1 MKTEQRLWRLH
12 SGWLSISDKQLQD
25 TAQLVLAF
33 GSREALTNPERYQE
47 LRKFYPTANI
57 LCSSTSGEI
66 LGSQVYDN
74 SIVVTAIY
82 FEKTSLK
89 VAHTTIANMKDS
101 YAHGKKLLEEL
112 QSKDLNHLFVL
123 SDGHLVNGSE
133 LVKGLSDS
141 LVQPIPTTGGLAGD
155 GSLFQRT
162 LVGLNEPPSEGKIVA
177 VGFYGKNLKVGHG
190 SKGGWDSFGPERIV
204 TRSEGNVL
212 YEVDGQSALELYK
225 KYLGQYAQDLP
236 MSALLFPLS
245 LKLAESNEVL
255 VRTVLSVD
263 EQKKCMIFA
272 GDIPEGSY
280 VQLMRANFDRLIDG
294 AISAADHCLSS
305 INSFTPELAI
315 LISCVGR
322 KLVLSHRIEEEVEE
336 AKRILGEGAAIV
348 GFYSYGEISPLVK
361 SAKCELHNQT
371 MTITAYQEV

>member
-1 MKTEQRLWRLH
+1 MQ
-12 SGWLSISDKQLQD
+12 SGWFSISDKHLQD

-66 LGSQVYDN
+66 LGSHVYDN

-82 FEKTSLK
+82 FERTSLK
-89 VAHTTIANMKDS
+89 VAQTTIANMKDS
-101 YAHGKKLLEEL
+101 YEQGKKLLEQLEA
-112 QSKDLNHLFVL
+112 KDLSHLFVL

-141 LVQPIPTTGGLAGD
+141 LTQPIPITGGLAGD
-155 GSLFQRT
+155 GSLFQKT
-162 LVGLNEPPSEGKIVA
+162 LVGLNEPPSEGKVVA

-190 SKGGWDSFGPERIV
+190 SKGGWDPFGPERIV
-204 TRSEGNVL
+204 TRSESNVL
-212 YEVDGQSALELYK
+212 YEVDNQSALGLYK
-225 KYLGQYAQDLP
+225 KYLGHYAQELP
-236 MSALLFPLS
+236 LSALLFPLA
-245 LKLAESNEVL
+245 LKLQQSSEVL

-263 EQKKCMIFA
+263 EEKQCMVFA
-272 GDIPEGSY
+272 GDIPEGSR

-294 AISAADHCLSS
+294 AVAAANNSLSS
-305 INSFTPELAI
+305 LNSFAPELAI

-322 KLVLSHRIEEEVEE
+322 KLVLSHRTEEEVEE

-348 GFYSYGEISPLVK
+348 GFYSYGEISPLVQ